1 MSDIPS
7 PKSQGFSMP
16 AEWAPHAATWLSWPN
31 ERGATFPGD
40 RLPPIL
46 PYFHRLVTALVE
58 AGETVIINLSD
69 EAEGN
74 AIDAALPKD
83 VLSWVRLQKIPTNE
97 PWCRD
102 HGPTVLRRD
111 ADGARLA
118 VCWNYNSWGE
128 KYPPWDL
135 DAAANRQ
142 MATLANIEFHDRRD
156 LTIEGG
162 SLESNGAGVLMVSE
176 SSVVTDS
183 RNPGMSRDEL
193 ARELCENTGSD
204 EVLWVNADV
213 EGDDTDGHVDCF
225 ARFAPDNRLLVLD
238 PNESQKSRYASLAAN
253 AEHLRGVAAD
263 RGWEFIGLPIPEP
276 VVLEGA
282 VMPATYANF
291 YIGNEAVIAPSF
303 GDPCD
308 SEAAEKLASAFPD
321 RKLIILPARELIW
334 GQGGFHCLTQQLPA

>member
-1 MSDIPS
+1 MATNS
-7 PKSQGFSMP
+7 PLARGFRMP
-16 AEWAPHAATWLSWPN
+16 AEWEPHAATWLSWPN
-31 ERGATFPGD
+31 ERGATFPGE
-40 RLPPIL
+40 RLAPIL
-46 PYFHRLVTALVE
+46 PHFHSLATALVE
-58 AGETVIINLSD
+58 AGEHVIINLSD
-69 EAEGN
+69 EIEAEG
-74 AIDAALPKD
+74 IRAALRPEILEK
-83 VLSWVRLQKIPTNE
+83 VTLQKVPSNE

-111 ADGARLA
+111 SDGARLA

-135 DAAANRQ
+135 DAAANRR
-142 MATLANIEFHDRRD
+142 MADLAGLDIHDRRD

-183 RNPGMSRDEL
+183 RNPGKTRDEL
-193 ARELCENTGSD
+193 ARELCENTGSS

-225 ARFAPDNRLLVLD
+225 ARFAPGNRLLVLEPD
-238 PNESQKSRYASLAAN
+238 ESQRERYASLARN
-253 AEHLRGVAAD
+253 AEHLRAQATR
-263 RGWEFIGLPIPEP
+263 RGWEFIGLPIPAP

-291 YIGNEAVIAPSF
+291 FLANRAVIAPTF
-303 GDPCD
+303 NDPRD
-308 SEAAEKLASAFPD
+308 AEAVEKIASAFPD
-321 RKLIILPARELIW
+321 RSVVTLPARDLIW